1 MYESRFEPVS
11 NREDWAQPFEIIDDD
26 TNTIITDFAGVS
38 VTIEVREQGSCYPR
52 LSASIDN
59 GKVTDQGNGILEWL
73 FPRSEMTALCAQ
85 TYEIGVTLERDDFTT
100 QYLIGIVPIVDGIV
114 SR

>member
-1 MYESRFEPVS
+1 MYQANFEPVS
-11 NREDWAQPFEIIDDD
+11 NRADWAQPFEIVDDD
-26 TNTIITDFAGVS
+26 TNTIITDLTGVS
-38 VTIEVREQGSCYPR
+38 VVVEVREVGSCYPR

-59 GKVTDQGNGILEWL
+59 GKITDQSNGILEWL
-73 FPRSEMTALCAQ
+73 FPRSEMAGLCAN
-85 TYEIGVTLERDDFTT
+85 TYEIGVTIERDDFTT

>member
-1 MYESRFEPVS
+1 MYEARFEPVS
-11 NREDWAQPFEIIDDD
+11 NRADWSQPFEIVDED
-26 TNTIITDFAGVS
+26 TGETVTDLTGLS
-38 VTIEVREQGSCYPR
+38 VLVEVREPGTCYAR

-59 GKVTDQGNGILEWL
+59 GKITDQGGGVLEWL
-73 FPRSEMTALCAQ
+73 FPRSDMTGLCPQ
-85 TYEIGVTLERDDFTT
+85 SYEIGITLERDDFTT